1 MGYLFRLCSDIQVL
15 ISGGVILKFSKTF
28 LFISLILSLSANGQ
42 VTVVDMTTDTISVF
56 EQEKQSERSIKSA
69 RLAMLASAAFPG
81 TGQQYLGKSK
91 SALAFFGIEVLSI
104 FGAVFLEKYSRQLT
118 NDAHGYAALHAGVD
132 VRGKDERFWTAVGKF
147 VDMKEYN
154 LTLRLD
160 RQNEDLYT
168 SESMNWKWENNEL
181 SDEQYQKRYNNFR
194 DASRKIHTAA
204 SICIGAMIINRVVS
218 IVDIRAS
225 TRYKARQQPPL
236 SFKVTPSF
244 SSDFSAAGIN
254 ISTGF

>member
-1 MGYLFRLCSDIQVL
+1 MGYLFRLCSGTQVL
-15 ISGGVILKFSKTF
+15 ISGGVILKFSKAF
-28 LFISLILSLSANGQ
+28 LFITLVLSLSVNAQ
-42 VTVVDMTTDTISVF
+42 VEIVDITTDTISVF
-56 EQEKQSERSIKSA
+56 EQEEQSEKSIRSA

-104 FGAVFLEKYSRQLT
+104 FGAVFLEKYSRQLE

-132 VRGKDERFWTAVGKF
+132 VRGKDERFWTAVGRYA
-147 VDMKEYN
+147 DMHIHNSEN
-154 LTLRLD
+154 WSNREEG
-160 RQNEDLYT
+160 NVYT
-168 SESMNWKWENNEL
+168 SESMFWKWQNGEL
-181 SDEQYQKRYNNFR
+181 SDEQYQKRYNDLR
-194 DASRKIHTAA
+194 DGSRKIHTAA
-204 SICIGAMIINRVVS
+204 SICIGAMIINRLIS

-225 TRYKARQQPPL
+225 TRYKARQQGNL
-236 SFKVTPSF
+236 SLKVSPSF

>member
-1 MGYLFRLCSDIQVL
+1 M
-15 ISGGVILKFSKTF
+15 KFSKVF
-28 LFISLILSLSANGQ
+28 LFISLMLSLSVNAQ
-42 VTVVDMTTDTISVF
+42 VTIVEMTTDTISVF
-56 EQEKQSERSIKSA
+56 EHETQSERSIKSA

-81 TGQQYLGKSK
+81 VGQQYLGKSK
-91 SALAFFGIEVLSI
+91 TALAFFGMEVLSI
-104 FGAVFLEKYSRQLT
+104 FGAVFLEKYSRQLED
-118 NDAHGYAALHAGVD
+118 DAHGYAALHAGVD
-132 VRGKDERFWTAVGKF
+132 ARGKDERFWTAVGRYA
-147 VDMKEYN
+147 DMNAYN
-154 LTLRLD
+154 SDNWSNR
-160 RQNEDLYT
+160 ESGYVYS
-168 SESMNWKWENNEL
+168 SESMNWKWENGEL

-225 TRYKARQQPPL
+225 TRYKTSQKESL

-244 SSDFSAAGIN
+244 SSDFSAAGIS